1 MTQTASF
8 KDKLKSAFS
17 LFKWELKSCSGTLV
31 VYTILAA
38 VFTTVILTLTLL
50 SGTTAVEESDASYV
64 YFPLASVSLFT
75 NPGIITDRTGE
86 NFTSAKAF
94 QFGSTNMIFLL
105 TIIFTIIYTI
115 RVFSYMHNK
124 RKTDLY
130 GSLPIGRMTMYFTKC
145 VTALIFTIVPA
156 LVFIGIIC
164 IISICLGQPITNE
177 TLMLCIK
184 LLLGSLACISSYG
197 VLAVCCGTTINTVLM
212 FIATCIAYPVSMAF
226 VSSIIKSFFLGLYS
240 DFLDKGFVRNALNP
254 LAAYFGE
261 NIIYW
266 LIFTVIC
273 FAAGG
278 LLVRKRKFEC
288 AQSKFAIYLPCH
300 IIKILISFFMG
311 AFLGTLFGSLNVLNY
326 GYFGFLFGFVLGSV
340 SAFVICHLIF
350 YKGFEKL
357 LITSISLGVLIVT
370 VAGLMAFCNIDP
382 FGYNY
387 FVPKIDD
394 VQSAGYIDY
403 SKCWVNDNN
412 IGRIARNSAEDF
424 DDTSSIS
431 DIITAHN
438 SYIGNNKLESKDK
451 FANVWS
457 GLFPN
462 KIMNEYIGIDDD
474 NISFA
479 YKLKNGTT
487 VTRIY
492 PHYYYSD
499 NITYYYY
506 DDSLNETITKS
517 NVYIDKYSAI
527 FNKAP
532 EKINGFSLEL
542 PGKGEYTLYYT
553 IPRSSKA
560 KIEDRQ
566 TIIDAFKKDI
576 EADNGKAYRA
586 VDKSGDDYSYMTTD
600 KYRENVVCTIS
611 IGVSL
616 NDYDDLYYMSS
627 SESYDIPKSYT
638 NTIQALKDI
647 GILKDN
653 NTANKKSQYFVNYSY
668 TD

>member
-1 MTQTASF
+1 
-8 KDKLKSAFS
+8 
-17 LFKWELKSCSGTLV
+17 
-31 VYTILAA
+31 
-38 VFTTVILTLTLL
+38 
-50 SGTTAVEESDASYV
+50 
-64 YFPLASVSLFT
+64 
-75 NPGIITDRTGE
+75 
-86 NFTSAKAF
+86 
-94 QFGSTNMIFLL
+94 
-105 TIIFTIIYTI
+105 
-115 RVFSYMHNK
+115 
-124 RKTDLY
+124 
-130 GSLPIGRMTMYFTKC
+130 
-145 VTALIFTIVPA
+145 
-156 LVFIGIIC
+156 
-164 IISICLGQPITNE
+164 
-177 TLMLCIK
+177 
-184 LLLGSLACISSYG
+184 
-197 VLAVCCGTTINTVLM
+197 
-212 FIATCIAYPVSMAF
+212 
-226 VSSIIKSFFLGLYS
+226 
-240 DFLDKGFVRNALNP
+240 
-254 LAAYFGE
+254 
-261 NIIYW
+261 
-266 LIFTVIC
+266 
-273 FAAGG
+273 
-278 LLVRKRKFEC
+278 
-288 AQSKFAIYLPCH
+288 
-300 IIKILISFFMG
+300 MG

-517 NVYIDKYSAI
+517 SVYIDKYSAI

-532 EKINGFSLEL
+532 EKIDDFSLEL

-586 VDKSGDDYSYMTTD
+586 VDKSGDDYSYKTTD
-600 KYRENVVCTIS
+600 EYRENVVCTIS

-616 NDYDDLYYMSS
+616 NDYDDFYYMSS

-668 TD
+668 TG